1 MDFVSWLL
9 AIIGI
14 GSDRAMHRNDKRAEV
29 ARLNAEVAGEV
40 GRTLDILS
48 LATPRLKRLASQIA
62 AEHPEIHLSI
72 VANFG
77 KMVRNN
83 QHCIEHPR
91 PTQRIELHDY
101 RITATRELLE
111 PSIAVVHDET
121 PVDLTPVDQFMHF
134 FNEQALAGT
143 ELLMVFLAGHH
154 LAPLGQFQIGVGEVP
169 EEQRRDG
176 VRFGYLINFNGKP
189 QRLG

>member
-72 VANFG
+72 VKFLDEQQSMALTMLKQTEDNKVKIATAKGFPDWDRA
-77 KMVRNN
+77 VR
-83 QHCIEHPR
+83 
-91 PTQRIELHDY
+91 D
-101 RITATRELLE
+101 
-111 PSIAVVHDET
+111 
-121 PVDLTPVDQFMHF
+121 
-134 FNEQALAGT
+134 
-143 ELLMVFLAGHH
+143 
-154 LAPLGQFQIGVGEVP
+154 FQV
-169 EEQRRDG
+169 
-176 VRFGYLINFNGKP
+176 
-189 QRLG
+189 